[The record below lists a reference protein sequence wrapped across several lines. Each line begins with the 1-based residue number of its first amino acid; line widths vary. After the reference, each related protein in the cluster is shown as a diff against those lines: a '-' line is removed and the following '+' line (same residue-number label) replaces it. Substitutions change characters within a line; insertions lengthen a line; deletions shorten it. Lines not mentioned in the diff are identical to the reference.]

1 MLPVCPLCAK
11 SEGKVELA
19 ACKHMICSG
28 CFYEHQGKSSSVCP
42 VCTIE
47 MSEDNTSENL
57 YSASDD
63 SPGSQHDDSVRRD
76 GQSDCVY
83 VHGYR
88 SKTENWQYIV
98 NKRLSDML
106 LRYEI
111 YHELFAN
118 SKSLFIH
125 VPKTAGTSL
134 EDALFNIR
142 NRSQHAPLSFW
153 RKRFSSSDWKSMFK
167 FAIVRHPFHRLI
179 SGYTYWKNG
188 ALAGQK
194 VDQPFVHRC
203 RAELD
208 TLPKFVNY
216 LIEINDKNL
225 WDCRDL
231 QGFDGTCPV
240 QFRPQLWFLS
250 DHLDDS
256 LSMHVEQSKDH
267 VSTAMQVENTVDEG
281 VGCSEVQ
288 QPITSCR
295 ISNAN
300 VAKLSNQDDSIMQ
313 PDTNSSTSIQGS
325 VIDREMCCLCPL
337 RTEGSCGKITS
348 QHVNKISLDYIG
360 RYEDLEDVYSVIT
373 QAIDF
378 NNDLPDLDAVRNTDS
393 TVLNTLCSVEL
404 DSAVAVGMGIDVC
417 ANKGRRMWPSLPHKR
432 ASLHSRD
439 LPECFQDP
447 GFVKAVL
454 TVYQCDFDAFGYSY
468 D

>member
-1 MLPVCPLCAK
+1 M
-11 SEGKVELA
+11 ELA

-28 CFYEHQGKSSSVCP
+28 CYYEYQGRSSSVCP

-47 MSEDNTSENL
+47 MSEDTTSENVFP
-57 YSASDD
+57 AFDD
-63 SPGSQHDDSVRRD
+63 STRRQHDESVQLD
-76 GQSDCVY
+76 DKIDCVY

-88 SKTENWQYIV
+88 SSTEHWQYIV
-98 NKRLSDML
+98 NKRLSDMM

-142 NRSQHAPLSFW
+142 NRSQHAPSSFW
-153 RKRFSSSDWKSMFK
+153 KKRFSSVDWKSMFK

-203 RAELD
+203 RTELD

-216 LIEINDKNL
+216 LIEVNAKNL

-240 QFRPQLWFLS
+240 QFRPQLWFLT
-250 DHLDDS
+250 DTLDDTCPIDEKES
-256 LSMHVEQSKDH
+256 TYPISATMHVEDR
-267 VSTAMQVENTVDEG
+267 VDG
-281 VGCSEVQ
+281 GAAFCEVQ
-288 QPITSCR
+288 QPINSYRTD
-295 ISNAN
+295 NT
-300 VAKLSNQDDSIMQ
+300 AKHDIQGDSVVQ
-313 PDTNSSTSIQGS
+313 PDIRSSLLSGGTDL
-325 VIDREMCCLCPL
+325 DRIISCLRPPDNKISS
-337 RTEGSCGKITS
+337 GNITS
-348 QHVNKISLDYIG
+348 QYVDKISLDYIG

-373 QAIDF
+373 RSIDS
-378 NNDLPDLDAVRNTDS
+378 NNDLHGSDADRITDS
-393 TVLNTLCSVEL
+393 KVIDTQCPAGL
-404 DSAVAVGMGIDVC
+404 DSTVAVGMDGPT
-417 ANKGRRMWPSLPHKR
+417 NRSRQTWPSLPHKR

-447 GFVKAVL
+447 RFVKAVL